1 MGRITEELIGEIKNK
16 NNLLDLIS
24 CYVTLKKSGKSY
36 QGLCPFHSE
45 RTPSFSVNPEKGLW
59 YCFGCSSGGDIFDFL
74 KKVENLSFF
83 EAVTSLAER
92 AGIAIPESEETG
104 YSEAYKDKK
113 DLYALNGLA
122 ADFYHWVLMKQT
134 DSIAVSYLKERNVTG
149 DTIAKFKIGYAPFD
163 KQSLVKVLNKKQ
175 YSMELALS
183 GGLVRREQ
191 DGHYRDYFINRIMFP
206 IFDLRDRVIGFGG
219 RIIGDGNPKYLNT
232 PETSV
237 FNKGKNLYGLNMA
250 RKREDKTSPLILTEG
265 YMDLLSV
272 SQAGWEGVVASLGT
286 SLTMDQASLLR
297 KFTSEVILA
306 YDADTAGVSAT
317 GRGVGLLESA
327 GLSVKSLILPEAKDP
342 DEFIRLK
349 GRDAFHKIL
358 EDRVDYFIYLI
369 TWLEKKCDLTS
380 KEGKEYFLK
389 GIEPFMTNVQNSL
402 NRNEYFKIIES
413 KNLGI
418 SGRELMSR
426 FRTYK
431 EKKNLKV
438 PVDTGK
444 SFADTERILL
454 RLMLQNEDVMKLVF
468 QKFKPDEF
476 SDSICH
482 KIAQSC
488 YEKFLAGREFSSE
501 ELAKELHDEKEKKVL
516 AEMLLLEDN
525 YPHGEGSVLGL
536 IKTLKDKK
544 LIDRKKEI
552 DLMLA
557 QGKVKPSDEMFKEI
571 YKEYQKLLR
580 YLKGGKT
587 LNE

>member
-1 MGRITEELIGEIKNK
+1 
-16 NNLLDLIS
+16 
-24 CYVTLKKSGKSY
+24 
-36 QGLCPFHSE
+36 
-45 RTPSFSVNPEKGLW
+45 
-59 YCFGCSSGGDIFDFL
+59 
-74 KKVENLSFF
+74 
-83 EAVTSLAER
+83 
-92 AGIAIPESEETG
+92 
-104 YSEAYKDKK
+104 
-113 DLYALNGLA
+113 
-122 ADFYHWVLMKQT
+122 MKQT
-134 DSIAVSYLKERNVTG
+134 DSIAVSYLKRENVTG

-431 EKKNLKV
+431 EKK
-438 PVDTGK
+438 
-444 SFADTERILL
+444 
-454 RLMLQNEDVMKLVF
+454 
-468 QKFKPDEF
+468 KFK
-476 SDSICH
+476 S
-482 KIAQSC
+482 SC
-488 YEKFLAGREFSSE
+488 
-501 ELAKELHDEKEKKVL
+501 
-516 AEMLLLEDN
+516 
-525 YPHGEGSVLGL
+525 
-536 IKTLKDKK
+536 
-544 LIDRKKEI
+544 
-552 DLMLA
+552 
-557 QGKVKPSDEMFKEI
+557 
-571 YKEYQKLLR
+571 
-580 YLKGGKT
+580 
-587 LNE
+587 

>member
-92 AGIAIPESEETG
+92 AGIAIPESEEAG

-122 ADFYHWVLMKQT
+122 ADFYHWVLLKQT
-134 DSIAVSYLKERNVTG
+134 DTIAASYLKERNVTG
-149 DTIAKFKIGYAPFD
+149 DIIAKFKIGYAPFD

-232 PETSV
+232 PETPV

-272 SQAGWEGVVASLGT
+272 RQAGCEGVVASLGT
-286 SLTMDQASLLR
+286 SLTMEQATLLR

-306 YDADTAGVSAT
+306 YDADTAGISAT

-327 GLSVKSLILPEAKDP
+327 GLSVKSLILPEGKDP

-358 EDRVDYFIYLI
+358 EGKVDYFIYLI
-369 TWLEKKCDLTS
+369 TWLEKKCDLTT
-380 KEGKEYFLK
+380 KEGKEDFLK

-413 KNLGI
+413 KNLGL
-418 SGRELMSR
+418 SDRELMSR

-454 RLMLQNEDVMKLVF
+454 RLMLQNEDVMKQVF
-468 QKFKPDEF
+468 QRFKPEEF

-482 KIAQSC
+482 KIAQIC
-488 YEKFLAGREFSSE
+488 YKNFLAGQDFSSE
-501 ELAKELHDEKEKKVL
+501 ELAKEIHDEKEKKVL
-516 AEMLLLEDN
+516 AEMLLIEDD

-552 DLMLA
+552 DLMLE
-557 QGKVKPSDEMFKEI
+557 QGKVKPSDEI

-580 YLKGGKT
+580 YLKGGRS
-587 LNE
+587 

>member
-16 NNLLDLIS
+16 NNLLDFIS

-92 AGIAIPESEETG
+92 AGIAIPESDETG

-113 DLYALNGLA
+113 DLYTLNGLA
-122 ADFYHWVLMKQT
+122 AGFYHWVLLKQT
-134 DSIAVSYLKERNVTG
+134 DSNAVSYLKERNVTR
-149 DTIAKFKIGYAPFD
+149 DIIVKFKIGYAPFD

-191 DGHYRDYFINRIMFP
+191 DGSYRDYFINRIMFP

-232 PETSV
+232 PETPV

-250 RKREDKTSPLILTEG
+250 RKREDKASPLILTEG

-272 SQAGWEGVVASLGT
+272 SQAGCEGVVASLGT

-369 TWLEKKCDLTS
+369 TWLEKKCDLTA
-380 KEGKEYFLK
+380 KEGKEDFLK

-482 KIAQSC
+482 KIAQIC
-488 YEKFLAGREFSSE
+488 YKNFLAGQDFSSE
-501 ELAKELHDEKEKKVL
+501 ELAKEIHDEKEKKVL
-516 AEMLLLEDN
+516 AEMLLIEDD

-552 DLMLA
+552 DLMLE
-557 QGKVKPSDEMFKEI
+557 QGKIKPSDEI

-580 YLKGGKT
+580 YLKGGKS
-587 LNE
+587 LSE

>member
-16 NNLLDLIS
+16 NNLLDFIS

-92 AGIAIPESEETG
+92 AGIAIPESDETG

-113 DLYALNGLA
+113 DLYTLNGLA
-122 ADFYHWVLMKQT
+122 AGFYHWVLLKQT
-134 DSIAVSYLKERNVTG
+134 DSNAVSYLKERNVTR
-149 DTIAKFKIGYAPFD
+149 DIIVKFKIGYAPFD

-232 PETSV
+232 PETPV

-272 SQAGWEGVVASLGT
+272 SQAGCEGVVASLGT

-369 TWLEKKCDLTS
+369 TWLEKKCDLTA
-380 KEGKEYFLK
+380 KEGKEDFLK

-454 RLMLQNEDVMKLVF
+454 RLMLQNEDVMKQVF

-482 KIAQSC
+482 KIAQIC
-488 YEKFLAGREFSSE
+488 YENFLAGREFSSE
-501 ELAKELHDEKEKKVL
+501 ELAKEIHDEKEKKVL
-516 AEMLLLEDN
+516 AEMLLLEDD

-552 DLMLA
+552 DLMLE
-557 QGKVKPSDEMFKEI
+557 QGKIKPSDEI

-580 YLKGGKT
+580 YLKGGKS
-587 LNE
+587 LSE

>member
-16 NNLLDLIS
+16 NNLLDFIS

-92 AGIAIPESEETG
+92 AGIAIPESDETG

-113 DLYALNGLA
+113 DLYTLNGLA
-122 ADFYHWVLMKQT
+122 AGFYHWVLLKQT
-134 DSIAVSYLKERNVTG
+134 DSNAVSYLKERNVTR
-149 DTIAKFKIGYAPFD
+149 DIIVKFKIGYAPFD

-191 DGHYRDYFINRIMFP
+191 DGSYRDYFINRIMFP

-232 PETSV
+232 PETPV

-272 SQAGWEGVVASLGT
+272 SQAGCEGVVASLGT

-369 TWLEKKCDLTS
+369 TWLEKKCDLTA
-380 KEGKEYFLK
+380 KEGKEDFLK

-454 RLMLQNEDVMKLVF
+454 RLMLQNEDVMKQVF

-482 KIAQSC
+482 KIAQIC
-488 YEKFLAGREFSSE
+488 YENFLAGREFSSE
-501 ELAKELHDEKEKKVL
+501 ELAKEIHDEKEKKVL
-516 AEMLLLEDN
+516 AEMLLLEDD

-552 DLMLA
+552 DLMLE
-557 QGKVKPSDEMFKEI
+557 QGKIKPSDEI

-580 YLKGGKT
+580 YLKGGKS
-587 LNE
+587 LSE

>member
-1 MGRITEELIGEIKNK
+1 MSRITEELIGEIKNK

-92 AGIAIPESEETG
+92 AGIAIPESEGTG

-113 DLYALNGLA
+113 DLYTLNKLA
-122 ADFYHWVLMKQT
+122 ADFYHWVLLKQT
-134 DSIAVSYLKERNVTG
+134 DSNAVSYLKERKVTG
-149 DTIAKFKIGYAPFD
+149 DIIVKFKIGYAPFD
-163 KQSLVKVLNKKQ
+163 KQSLVKVLNKKK

-232 PETSV
+232 PETPV

-250 RKREDKTSPLILTEG
+250 RKREDKASPLILTEG

-272 SQAGWEGVVASLGT
+272 SQAGCEGVVASLGT
-286 SLTMDQASLLR
+286 SLTMEQANLLR

-349 GRDAFHKIL
+349 GKDAFHKIL
-358 EDRVDYFIYLI
+358 EDRVDYFFYLI
-369 TWLEKKCDLTS
+369 TWLEKKYDLTT
-380 KEGKEYFLK
+380 KEGKEDFLK

-402 NRNEYFKIIES
+402 NRHEYFKIIES
-413 KNLGI
+413 KNLGL
-418 SGRELMSR
+418 SDRELMSR

-468 QKFKPDEF
+468 QKFKPDGF

-482 KIAQSC
+482 KIAQIC
-488 YEKFLAGREFSSE
+488 YKNFLAGQDFSSE
-501 ELAKELHDEKEKKVL
+501 ELAKEIHDEKEKKVL
-516 AEMLLLEDN
+516 AEMLLLEDD

-552 DLMLA
+552 DLMLE
-557 QGKVKPSDEMFKEI
+557 QGKVKPSDEIF
-571 YKEYQKLLR
+571 KEYQKLLR
-580 YLKGGKT
+580 YLKGGKS
-587 LNE
+587 LSE